1 LRLGA
6 AATVVLVAATVGCGS
21 DGDPAEDGSAA
32 AVDECDWP
40 LWGQSIERTFSYPCD
55 TDIAPDTVGDLQQAW
70 FFTADDA
77 VTATPAVVDGTVYV
91 GDWSGR
97 FYAIDLDTGE
107 LEWSYTTDVHPVVY
121 AGQIVSSAAVAEV
134 GGRRLVFFGGG
145 KTVYALDA
153 ADGSL
158 VWARELGE
166 TGAGRD
172 DDPTE
177 IESSPVVVDGMVI
190 VGTDVHNS
198 PGGEPAGV
206 VALDAA
212 SGGRRWTAKTAPT
225 TGDGAT
231 GSGCGDVWGSPSV
244 DLERRLVFVGTGNC
258 TTAEG
263 WGDHS
268 EALLAIDLDAGTVEW
283 TYQPHDQ
290 NLDDLDLAGAP
301 NLFRI
306 GDRDV
311 VGLGSKD
318 GVYYAVDRASG
329 EPVWQRQAA
338 EPGIPEPGGNYST
351 GGFIGATAVA
361 GGTVVGGTAIGG
373 EPYLHALDADTGAI
387 AWQQPAAGPTY
398 AAAAEANGVVF
409 VGATDFTFRAV
420 DLGSGEVLW
429 SQEVQGA
436 VSGGAAVV
444 GNDVVAVAGLREPG
458 DSNPNR
464 TAGVYRFTLDDVGD
478 GDDATTTSDE
488 TTAPAAPAEPAEPLE
503 PAALA
508 QPCVADACALGF
520 DLTADRVG
528 GDVGSGTL
536 HIEAEPFRVSVE
548 ADGLGEPERWL
559 RPGSAAAG
567 VGAQVYGVYLSQGT
581 DNPVGGL
588 VCVLDDAFD
597 CTGDENPLPGAEYD
611 RISILAVDE
620 AGELPSITEG
630 FDRMV
635 ATNSITVPFAP
646 RG

>member
-1 LRLGA
+1 
-6 AATVVLVAATVGCGS
+6 
-21 DGDPAEDGSAA
+21 
-32 AVDECDWP
+32 
-40 LWGQSIERTFSYPCD
+40 
-55 TDIAPDTVGDLQQAW
+55 
-70 FFTADDA
+70 
-77 VTATPAVVDGTVYV
+77 
-91 GDWSGR
+91 
-97 FYAIDLDTGE
+97 
-107 LEWSYTTDVHPVVY
+107 
-121 AGQIVSSAAVAEV
+121 
-134 GGRRLVFFGGG
+134 
-145 KTVYALDA
+145 
-153 ADGSL
+153 
-158 VWARELGE
+158 
-166 TGAGRD
+166 
-172 DDPTE
+172 
-177 IESSPVVVDGMVI
+177 
-190 VGTDVHNS
+190 
-198 PGGEPAGV
+198 
-206 VALDAA
+206 
-212 SGGRRWTAKTAPT
+212 
-225 TGDGAT
+225 
-231 GSGCGDVWGSPSV
+231 
-244 DLERRLVFVGTGNC
+244 
-258 TTAEG
+258 
-263 WGDHS
+263 
-268 EALLAIDLDAGTVEW
+268 
-283 TYQPHDQ
+283 
-290 NLDDLDLAGAP
+290 
-301 NLFRI
+301 
-306 GDRDV
+306 
-311 VGLGSKD
+311 
-318 GVYYAVDRASG
+318 
-329 EPVWQRQAA
+329 
-338 EPGIPEPGGNYST
+338 
-351 GGFIGATAVA
+351 
-361 GGTVVGGTAIGG
+361 
-373 EPYLHALDADTGAI
+373 
-387 AWQQPAAGPTY
+387 
-398 AAAAEANGVVF
+398 
-409 VGATDFTFRAV
+409 
-420 DLGSGEVLW
+420 
-429 SQEVQGA
+429 VQGA